1 MTSKEFV
8 EIFYREKTEYLQTCL
23 DENANLAVSKKI
35 KSLNLSDEQRQI
47 MDEIVEGILT
57 DTYYTI
63 LLGLDGEASIGG
75 CQQLYKLFDED
86 GNLLTG
92 EIEGEAWEYF
102 QNKE

>member
-8 EIFYREKTEYLQTCL
+8 ENFYKEQTEYLQTCL

-35 KSLNLSDEQRQI
+35 KSLNLSNEQKQI
-47 MDEIVEGILT
+47 MAEVIDGILT

-63 LLGLDGEASIGG
+63 LLGLDGEASIGAY
-75 CQQLYKLFDED
+75 QELYKLFDEE

-102 QNKE
+102 QNKK